1 MLADMR
7 KQAGREGGF
16 TLIELLVVMIIIAIL
31 MAVAI
36 PTFLSQKNNALKT
49 KATANIK
56 NVVNAV
62 ESCASQITGGGYL
75 QKANAATGDIDYN
88 CADKATLEEYE
99 KSLAQLQLQATAPT
113 TVADQGKY
121 QVALSPSGAG
131 YMVQTVINDSN
142 IPVFFAEIHAANG
155 ALYKFCGTTAF
166 TAPTDATSY
175 SLTPPAATTLKDTKT
190 CKTGKWG

>member
-7 KQAGREGGF
+7 KQRESGF

-36 PTFLSQKNNALKT
+36 PTFLSQKNSAIKT

-56 NVVNAV
+56 NVVNAI
-62 ESCASQITGGGYL
+62 ESCASQITGGGYK
-75 QKANAATGDIDYN
+75 QTANAATGDPAYD
-88 CADKATLEEYE
+88 CSDKATLEEYE
-99 KSLAQLQLQATAPT
+99 KSLAQLQIQTTAPAG
-113 TVADQGKY
+113 VADQGKF

-142 IPVFFAEIHAANG
+142 IPVFYAEIHAANG
-155 ALYKFCGTTAF
+155 ALYKACGGTAF
-166 TAPTDATSY
+166 TAPTDATTY
-175 SLTPPAATTLKDTKT
+175 TLTNAGGVAGSKT